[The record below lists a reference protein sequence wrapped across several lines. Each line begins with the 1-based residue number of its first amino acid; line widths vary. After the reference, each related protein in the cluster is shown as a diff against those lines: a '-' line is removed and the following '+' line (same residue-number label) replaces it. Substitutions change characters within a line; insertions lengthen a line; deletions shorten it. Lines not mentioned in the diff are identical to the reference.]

1 MHYDKKGNVTGV
13 VEKKI
18 GPKQKLQ
25 RKAPTRR
32 GKGATAPADGCA
44 RRSTGAAEPREVLVS
59 NPPRALLPRLQSQG
73 YQVVERLILQN
84 LGVEYLRLRAPRGT
98 TADEAISTIQRQFPG
113 VLVDKNTLFKISAGQ
128 SVRGV
133 YANDITDWGLAPEK
147 CGRGLTIGMI
157 DTAFN
162 KRNLIFRNRNI
173 IFRSFTK
180 KGRKVGYA
188 NHGATVAALLV
199 GKPQN
204 GVPGGL
210 LPGATLF
217 AASIF
222 ENRGGKL
229 RGNLSSM
236 LKALDWLVKERVPVV
251 NLSMAGSNNKV
262 LKQIIGKA
270 LAKGMILVAA
280 AGNNGPRAKPAFPAA
295 NPKVIA
301 VTAIDKNLAAYRHA
315 NRGGY
320 IDFAAPGVGLQVTT
334 TTRGKLKSG
343 TSFAA
348 PYITSM
354 IAMQIA
360 KGVPAKPNALRASLR
375 KLTKDLGSPGR
386 DETYGWGLVRY
397 KPKC

>member
-1 MHYDKKGNVTGV
+1 MN
-13 VEKKI
+13 
-18 GPKQKLQ
+18 
-25 RKAPTRR
+25 
-32 GKGATAPADGCA
+32 
-44 RRSTGAAEPREVLVS
+44 STTDSAEPREVLVS
-59 NPPRALLPRLQSQG
+59 DPPRALLPRLQSQG

-84 LGVEYLRLRAPRGT
+84 LGAEFLRLRAPRGV

-128 SVRGV
+128 PVRGV

-147 CGRGLTIGMI
+147 CGRGLKVGMI

-162 KRNLIFRNRNI
+162 KRNPIFRNRNV
-173 IFRSFTK
+173 IFRSFIK

-222 ENRGGKL
+222 EKRGGKL

-236 LKALDWLVKERVPVV
+236 LKALDWLAKERVPVV
-251 NLSMAGSNNKV
+251 NLSMAGSNNKI

-270 LAKGMILVAA
+270 LGKGMILVAA

-301 VTAIDKNLAAYRHA
+301 VTAIDHNLAAYRHA

-334 TTRGKLKSG
+334 TVRGKFKSG

-360 KGVPAKPNALRASLR
+360 KGVRAEPNALRASLQ